1 MKNLIDEL
9 HKLDEYDFKVSEDF
23 SKKVMKEIKRDKSS
37 NKLTYVISLASIG
50 VVACFALM
58 MFNNSD
64 IKNSFMVAESAN
76 MQDSNGEDN
85 ISINEIAYNDINKGT
100 NDKSFNS
107 EVQLENDRFFSAEN
121 TMQGAMTPEAD
132 SFDNKTNGV
141 VSINK
146 DSVDNAF
153 LTDDGLIKELSGDV
167 FAQIEALL
175 TKAEISYEVIDK
187 GIKTKGAKE
196 DIERILKDVIEI
208 VSIEEKDDYIIIN
221 KK

>member
-23 SKKVMKEIKRDKSS
+23 SKNVMKKIKRDKSS

-50 VVACFALM
+50 VVACFALV

-76 MQDSNGEDN
+76 MQDSNGKEN
-85 ISINEIAYNDINKGT
+85 SSINEIVFNDINKGT
-100 NDKSFNS
+100 NS
-107 EVQLENDRFFSAEN
+107 EVQLENDRVFSNEN
-121 TMQGAMTPEAD
+121 TVQSAMIPEVD
-132 SFDNKTNGV
+132 SYDNKTNGV

-153 LTDDGLIKELSGDV
+153 LTDDSIIKELSGDV